1 MNNMSNN
8 NRMSNNMMNRRMNN
22 MSSRTPEQTMNRR
35 QLMNHI
41 NEVSFA
47 VDEVKL
53 YLDTH
58 PEDKKAFEMFKQL
71 VEKFNKLKLEY
82 ENEFGPVEP
91 YSAARFGTFNW
102 LEGPWPW
109 EKEANY

>member
-1 MNNMSNN
+1 MYA
-8 NRMSNNMMNRRMNN
+8 RDG
-22 MSSRTPEQTMNRR
+22 
-35 QLMNHI
+35 
-41 NEVSFA
+41 EVRFVSKQEKLLELQKYNFA
-47 VDEVKL
+47 AYDMLL

-109 EKEANY
+109 EKEASA

>member
-1 MNNMSNN
+1 MSKQEKLLELQKYN
-8 NRMSNNMMNRRMNN
+8 
-22 MSSRTPEQTMNRR
+22 
-35 QLMNHI
+35 
-41 NEVSFA
+41 FA
-47 VDEVKL
+47 SYDMLL

-109 EKEANY
+109 EKEANA